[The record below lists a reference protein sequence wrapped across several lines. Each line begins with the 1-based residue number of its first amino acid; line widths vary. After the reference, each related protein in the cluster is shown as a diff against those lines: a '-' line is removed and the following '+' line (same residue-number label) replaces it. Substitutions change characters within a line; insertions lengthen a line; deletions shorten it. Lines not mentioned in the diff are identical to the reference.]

1 MTVGPWAR
9 GGSSVLT
16 CLVTWMLLKGGS
28 KVVVP

>member
-16 CLVTWMLLKGGS
+16 CLVTWMLLGS